1 MIRQALHMRI
11 KPEMVADYRRIHDEV
26 PTKYPDLA
34 AAIREAGIFREVV
47 FVAGSLLIVYA
58 EVTDPEAYPRLFATE
73 VHKRWAELMAPMME
87 TGADGLAYL
96 EIMNPIWEIDLS
108 S

>member
-1 MIRQALHMRI
+1 MISQALHMRI
-11 KPEMVADYRRIHDEV
+11 KPEMVAEYRRIHDEV

-34 AAIREAGIFREVV
+34 AAIREAGIYREVV

-58 EVTDPEAYPRLFATE
+58 EVTDPAAYSRLFATE
-73 VHKRWAELMAPMME
+73 VHKRWADLMAPMME
-87 TGADGLAYL
+87 TGPDGSSYL
-96 EIMNPIWEIDLS
+96 EFMDQIWEIDLS